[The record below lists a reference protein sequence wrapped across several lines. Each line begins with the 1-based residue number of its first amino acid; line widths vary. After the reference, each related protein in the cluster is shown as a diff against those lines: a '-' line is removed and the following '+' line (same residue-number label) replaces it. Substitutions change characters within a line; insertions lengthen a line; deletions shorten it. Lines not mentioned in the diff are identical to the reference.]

1 MDITYRPYIR
11 DSALKEVSFK
21 RPVVNIT
28 GYTPKYTTDDIKEE
42 PAQAVESQIEEIKAP
57 KVNTSIPAT
66 SDKSI
71 SFKSK
76 KEFKDTMTPLYESML
91 VKRGLNPAF
100 AKALVAQDGLE
111 SA

>member
-21 RPVVNIT
+21 SPVINIT
-28 GYTPKYTTDDIKEE
+28 GYTPKYTTDNIKEG
-42 PAQAVESQIEEIKAP
+42 PAQSVESQIEEIKSP
-57 KVNTSIPAT
+57 KVSTSIPT
-66 SDKSI
+66 VSSKSVN
-71 SFKSK
+71 FKSK

-91 VKRGLNPAF
+91 IKRGLDPVF